1 MQDTEQMRKERPLST
16 SIHPLIYSRW
26 SPRSMTGE
34 TLSEEELKAL
44 FEAARTAPSSYNAQP
59 WRFIYTL
66 KTEATWPAFMD
77 LLIDFNKQWCKNAA
91 ALIIVA
97 SRKLFE
103 HNGKPAQTHSF
114 DTGAA
119 WMGLAL
125 EAASRGLVA
134 HGMQGFDY
142 EKAAKVAKLPEI
154 YQVEA
159 MIALGKRAPIEKLP
173 AEMQEKEKPSGRKPL
188 SDIVFQGHFQEK

>member
-1 MQDTEQMRKERPLST
+1 MHDTEQMRKERPLST
-16 SIHPLIYSRW
+16 SIHPLIYNRW

-34 TLSEEELKAL
+34 MIGEEDLRAL

-59 WRFIYTL
+59 WRFIYALRTDPQW
-66 KTEATWPAFMD
+66 ASYID
-77 LLIDFNKQWCKNAA
+77 LLVEFNQKWAKNAS

-103 HNGKPAQTHSF
+103 HNGKPSQTHSF
-114 DTGAA
+114 DAGAA

-125 EAASRGLVA
+125 EGAHRGLVV
-134 HGMQGFDY
+134 HGMQGFNY
-142 EKAAKVAKLPEI
+142 EKAAQVAQLPDI

-159 MIALGKRAPIEKLP
+159 MIAVGKRAPKEKLP
-173 AEMQEKEKPSGRKPL
+173 AEMQENEKPSSRKSL
-188 SDIVFQGHFQEK
+188 SEIVFHGNFQEK